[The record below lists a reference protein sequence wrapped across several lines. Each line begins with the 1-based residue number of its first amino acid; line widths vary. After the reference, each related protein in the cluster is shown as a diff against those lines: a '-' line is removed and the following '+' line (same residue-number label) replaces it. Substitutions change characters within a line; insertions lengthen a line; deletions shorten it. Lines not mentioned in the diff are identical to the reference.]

1 MSYGSQRG
9 SRFFRSHRANEET
22 NWIGAG
28 SDAPGGTTAQQ
39 TPIAVTQ
46 RPTPSPPQRERT
58 PSPRGVGL
66 TTGQKSP
73 VELMQD
79 LLKGARGQE
88 ESRALYS
95 REAEERLG
103 ELLTNRVKLG
113 SYVRRLEGEMVGL
126 DSGVVKN
133 YEVLLLLLEQVSAAD
148 VEIRQSREGME
159 VQFNRGQLQRQ
170 EAEIERLERERE
182 EREKQTKFIVEEYES
197 IILNFNEVIEKLLA
211 KEEGRPP
218 ATRPRY

>member
-1 MSYGSQRG
+1 M
-9 SRFFRSHRANEET
+9 
-22 NWIGAG
+22 
-28 SDAPGGTTAQQ
+28 
-39 TPIAVTQ
+39 
-46 RPTPSPPQRERT
+46 
-58 PSPRGVGL
+58 
-66 TTGQKSP
+66 
-73 VELMQD
+73 
-79 LLKGARGQE
+79 
-88 ESRALYS
+88 YS